1 MKRSGVV
8 GCSKCKCGSNQLVT
22 PQPRHNKRP
31 RNNQFSG
38 CGKVVIKV
46 AEKQLFSSN
55 TTHNP
60 TIIKPI

>member
-1 MKRSGVV
+1 MKRSGGV
-8 GCSKCKCGSNQLVT
+8 GCSRGKCGSNQLVT
-22 PQPRHNKRP
+22 PQPRHNQHP

-46 AEKQLFSSN
+46 SETQIFSSK

-60 TIIKPI
+60 TIIKPT